1 MANTFNLGNGNWA
14 QKTEKLL
21 AYNAENNNYKP
32 LPFSFDRA
40 STATVVNKNGLI
52 ETVGVD
58 EPRIDFLNNTKGHLL
73 LEPSRQN
80 EVTSSDLLPNL
91 YWGTQGCTISSSS
104 DTTSPDGASEVAKL
118 AVDTTGAFKGIR
130 RQESTAWNGK
140 TITISTFV
148 KYINSDYIFF
158 YTINAVGGNNGIWFN
173 IANGTVGTTQDA
185 WSNAKVEDYGNGWY
199 RCSANVTFNAS
210 GTCYLYILDADNDTN
225 INTTIG
231 NQAYIWGTQLEEGSY
246 ATSYIPTSGSAVTRS
261 ADYCYQDNLLTDIIN
276 ASYPFTMYAEAK
288 AVFDNSQNFLTFGN
302 RAISNQYFTFVLNSD
317 GTIKLDARA
326 NGISE
331 DLVSTASA
339 ISNGEFFKVAVSM
352 ESATSGKISVN
363 GNLDSKTNFTQ
374 QSVNTAINDL
384 LVGMLR
390 TATDTGRRMPIK
402 EVKLYNTALSDSEL
416 QALTSN

>member
-1 MANTFNLGNGNWA
+1 MANTFKFGNGEWA
-14 QKTEKLL
+14 VGKETAL
-21 AYNAENNNYKP
+21 AYNDENNNFKP

-40 STATVVNKNGLI
+40 STATVVNKDGLI

-58 EPRIDFLNNTKGHLL
+58 EPRIDFTNNTKGHLL

-80 EVTSSDLLPNL
+80 KVPYSQDFSKSD
-91 YWGTQGCTISSSS
+91 WGTSGSIVKEGNTSDILALDGTQSVGKLIFTGTGSLSENFIPIPSGSSSTYTLS
-104 DTTSPDGASEVAKL
+104 FYLKGTAGETLSSYMDTVAGDYGFGSTNITL
-118 AVDTTGAFKGIR
+118 TGDWQRVSYSINTAANNVGINVVIR
-130 RQESTAWNGK
+130 RQSSETVST
-140 TITISTFV
+140 V
-148 KYINSDYIFF
+148 
-158 YTINAVGGNNGIWFN
+158 
-173 IANGTVGTTQDA
+173 
-185 WSNAKVEDYGNGWY
+185 
-199 RCSANVTFNAS
+199 
-210 GTCYLYILDADNDTN
+210 
-225 INTTIG
+225 
-231 NQAYIWGTQLEEGSY
+231 YIWGAQLEQGSY

-288 AVFDNSQNFLTFGN
+288 AVFDSSQNFLTFGN
-302 RAISNQYFTFVLNSD
+302 RAISNQYFTLVLNND

-339 ISNGEFFKVAVSM
+339 VSNGEFFKVAVSM

-402 EVKLYNTALSDSEL
+402 EVKLYNTALSDTEL